1 MKFSKLLPKHFCPS
15 FGPREITLKRQLY
28 TSSSFLTAS
37 AFPPHINALIAR
49 STKSPLF
56 PYSYTVYRSFHS
68 SKKTLKPQSSKHT
81 NYQEVSSI
89 KHLPSSHS
97 VLSFFDNPFSSSQN
111 SDKTFST
118 PQNSLDSLALIHG
131 ASGIAKHTNKFVSTA
146 KDKQYFS
153 VCCGEDSFFRRH
165 DSLGVA
171 DGVGSWRNVDSDKFL
186 ANSALYSRK
195 LMHYAYTELEKHDNI
210 KDVNPT
216 KIMQASYEQ
225 SIRDCTLERV
235 VGSSTALIAVLRD
248 DELRITNIGDCGIC
262 IIRHNSVIFRN
273 EEQQHSF
280 NYPFQLGIYSCDK
293 PKDSQEFKV
302 NIQKGDVVVI
312 GSDGIFDNL
321 YEEDILEEITKFTH
335 SQQGGLEVD
344 PQVISDALAWR
355 AKNVSEDI
363 NHVSPFQGRAMQEGL
378 YYQGG
383 KKDDISVLV
392 AIVV

>member
-1 MKFSKLLPKHFCPS
+1 MQFSKLLPKNFCPS
-15 FGPREITLKRQLY
+15 FGPREITLKRQHY
-28 TSSSFLTAS
+28 TSSPFLTAS
-37 AFPPHINALIAR
+37 TFTSRIEALITR

-56 PYSYTVYRSFHS
+56 SFSYTVHRSLHS
-68 SKKTLKPQSSKHT
+68 TKKTSKPQSSNHT
-81 NYQEVSSI
+81 KYQEVSSI
-89 KHLPSSHS
+89 KHIPSSHS
-97 VLSFFDNPFSSSQN
+97 TLSLFDNPFSPSRT
-111 SDKTFST
+111 SDTLFSK
-118 PQNSLDSLALIHG
+118 PLALIHG

-146 KDKQYFS
+146 NDKQYFS

-225 SIRDCTLERV
+225 SIRDCTLEGV

-262 IIRHNSVIFRN
+262 IIRHNSIIFRN

-293 PKDSQEFKV
+293 PKDSQEFTVKV
-302 NIQKGDVVVI
+302 QKRDVVVI

-335 SQQGGLEVD
+335 SQQGDDL
-344 PQVISDALAWR
+344 QVISDALAWR
-355 AKNVSEDI
+355 AKAASEDV
-363 NHVSPFQGRAMQEGL
+363 NNVSPFQSRAMQEGL

-392 AIVV
+392 AVVV

>member
-1 MKFSKLLPKHFCPS
+1 
-15 FGPREITLKRQLY
+15 
-28 TSSSFLTAS
+28 
-37 AFPPHINALIAR
+37 
-49 STKSPLF
+49 
-56 PYSYTVYRSFHS
+56 
-68 SKKTLKPQSSKHT
+68 
-81 NYQEVSSI
+81 YQEVSSI
-89 KHLPSSHS
+89 KHVPSSHS
-97 VLSFFDNPFSSSQN
+97 TLSFFDNPFSPSRT
-111 SDKTFST
+111 SDTLFSK
-118 PQNSLDSLALIHG
+118 PWALIHG

-146 KDKQYFS
+146 NDKQYFS
-153 VCCGEDSFFRRH
+153 VCCGEDS
-165 DSLGVA
+165 VA

-225 SIRDCTLERV
+225 SIRDCTLEGV

-293 PKDSQEFKV
+293 PKDSQEFTVKV
-302 NIQKGDVVVI
+302 QKRDVVVI

-321 YEEDILEEITKFTH
+321 YEDDILEEITKFTH
-335 SQQGGLEVD
+335 SQGDD

-355 AKNVSEDI
+355 AKAASEDV
-363 NHVSPFQGRAMQEGL
+363 NNVSPFQSRAMQEGL

-392 AIVV
+392 AVVV